1 MRIKF
6 TAPTEDTAAA
16 RRKNAVR
23 DYVEARA
30 LADRALEVVKK
41 SEARLVEVLDEE
53 EVKSSSIEVN
63 GVKHT
68 VTVAAPRT
76 TVSYDE
82 AGLKK
87 ALGAKNYAKLTIAK
101 LDKAKLEAAVQEGE
115 IDSRV
120 VAQHATVSTGSRS
133 VRLTRKVAEES
144 DTASS

>member
-1 MRIKF
+1 MRIKLS
-6 TAPTEDTAAA
+6 TPTEDTAAA

-30 LADRALEVVKK
+30 LADRALETVKK
-41 SEARLVEVLDEE
+41 AEARLVEVLDEE
-53 EVKSSSIEVN
+53 EIKSSSVEED

-68 VTVAAPRT
+68 VTLAAPRT

-87 ALGAKNYAKLTIAK
+87 TLGAKTYAKISVSK

-115 IDSRV
+115 IDSRI
-120 VAQHATVSTGSRS
+120 VAQHATVSTGARS

-144 DTASS
+144 DSAPS